1 MSDQIDALER
11 LAKLREQGCLT
22 DEEFKAEKAKLLNGG
37 GKPTRKSLAE
47 AWEETAD
54 QRRSMWGNLKWQL
67 GALFVLAPVLGYA
80 GWTQLHKMTPE
91 QATKI
96 IGERLP
102 QCASEDVRK
111 ALRGAI
117 EGSPAS
123 KLVAIEVVE
132 IAHIEERGV
141 GGEPIK
147 RYCAADVST
156 NGGTEHIGFTLRHS
170 DEDDGFI
177 IETGEDMGPPAP
189 ASETTP
195 ASSPSAIRVG
205 SSGEIGDHDVAPSTG
220 KIHNLVI
227 DENLLKYANRSDG
240 EALQFCTGDQFLI
253 RNDSSRPV
261 HLMVGSEDSD
271 DSFDEGVLNP
281 GGSMKGSAKDTGLT
295 LVTGTTDQSPQD
307 LELFRYNVR
316 ACQAGE
322 RST

>member
-117 EGSPAS
+117 EVRNYIREAGTQALTSRDV
-123 KLVAIEVVE
+123 LRCELDIVL
-132 IAHIEERGV
+132 
-141 GGEPIK
+141 
-147 RYCAADVST
+147 AARD
-156 NGGTEHIGFTLRHS
+156 GRHCH
-170 DEDDGFI
+170 
-177 IETGEDMGPPAP
+177 AP
-189 ASETTP
+189 
-195 ASSPSAIRVG
+195 
-205 SSGEIGDHDVAPSTG
+205 
-220 KIHNLVI
+220 
-227 DENLLKYANRSDG
+227 
-240 EALQFCTGDQFLI
+240 
-253 RNDSSRPV
+253 
-261 HLMVGSEDSD
+261 
-271 DSFDEGVLNP
+271 LNP
-281 GGSMKGSAKDTGLT
+281 
-295 LVTGTTDQSPQD
+295 
-307 LELFRYNVR
+307 NH
-316 ACQAGE
+316 ACSEFSG
-322 RST
+322 